1 MQDTLGNNETP
12 GNLWPYHPILG
23 RFHLGIKKRWSKWWG
38 DGERKIDF

>member
-23 RFHLGIKKRWSKWWG
+23 GLNTGAETRWSEWEGRGCKV
-38 DGERKIDF
+38 DL